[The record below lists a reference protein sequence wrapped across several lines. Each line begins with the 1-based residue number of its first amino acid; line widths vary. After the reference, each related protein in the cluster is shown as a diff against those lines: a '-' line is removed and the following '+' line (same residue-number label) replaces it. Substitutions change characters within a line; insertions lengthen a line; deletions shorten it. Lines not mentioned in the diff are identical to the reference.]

1 MGLELKMGCLSTAGQ
16 LLGHELLAN
25 DTMSRELVHETY
37 LHLP

>member
-1 MGLELKMGCLSTAGQ
+1 MELELKIDAGHLCLSSGMNAY
-16 LLGHELLAN
+16 